1 MDKIVVVGL
10 GGFVGANLRYWT
22 AVWIG
27 GRTFPLAT
35 FAVNVIGAFGLAF
48 FATWAV
54 ERVPLSE
61 AMRLLIATGFF
72 GALTTFSTFSVEALN
87 LMRDGK
93 WTVALVYLASSV
105 VLGLLGAAAGMSL
118 ARV

>member
-1 MDKIVVVGL
+1 MDKILFVGL
-10 GGFVGANLRYWT
+10 GGFVGANLRYWV

-35 FAVNVIGAFGLAF
+35 FAVNIIGAFGLAF
-48 FATWAV
+48 FAVWAV
-54 ERVPLSE
+54 ERVALSE
-61 AMRLLIATGFF
+61 DLRLLVATGFF
-72 GALTTFSTFSVEALN
+72 GALTTFSTFSLEALT

-93 WTVALVYLASSV
+93 WEVGLLYMASSV
-105 VLGLLGAAAGMSL
+105 ILGILGAAGGMAL